1 LVEQNG
7 PGSLDANRDRFF
19 FRICLRDDFSL
30 LKMVSMPNKFAFK
43 SFCPTLIYIATFFF
57 AAVESKAQQCSI
69 SPRTTDL
76 GGTLRLTCSA
86 EVSSAKWNDRT
97 VKLFRQPDGKSFGL
111 MPVSVKDSP
120 GPASIEFLSK
130 EGTAFA
136 TGKFLVRATRFPSEN
151 VSLSPDIEALRS
163 TPEELQLL
171 TTFRNEVSD
180 DRFWQDPLAPPVDGC
195 VTSPFGVKRM
205 HNGKPTGEFHGG
217 VDQRTPAGEE
227 IRAIAD
233 GKIIFSRKFN
243 VLGNAVGIDHG
254 QGLGSM
260 YLHMSKLAVADGALV
275 KKGDALGYAGSTGR
289 STGPHLHWVLYANG
303 VNINPAQW
311 VNLAA
316 CPRPPKKK

>member
-1 LVEQNG
+1 LVEQDGPAPTGPSYFLFPNLLAHRFLSAENG
-7 PGSLDANRDRFF
+7 LDAKQICIQQFLSSAHLRRRLP
-19 FRICLRDDFSL
+19 FRCGRIES
-30 LKMVSMPNKFAFK
+30 
-43 SFCPTLIYIATFFF
+43 
-57 AAVESKAQQCSI
+57 AALFDLAKNC
-69 SPRTTDL
+69 RL
-76 GGTLRLTCSA
+76 GGTLRLTCPA
-86 EVSSAKWNDRT
+86 EAASAKWNGRT
-97 VKLFRQPDGKSFGL
+97 VRLFRQPDGKSFGL

-120 GPASIEFLSK
+120 GPASIEFSFQRR
-130 EGTAFA
+130 TAFRH
-136 TGKFLVRATRFPSEN
+136 GKIPRSRHPFPSEN
-151 VSLSPDIEALRS
+151 VRLSPDIEALRS

-171 TTFRNEVSD
+171 TTFRNEVTD
-180 DRFWQDPLAPPVDGC
+180 DRFWQDPLAPPIDGC

-233 GKIIFSRKFN
+233 GKIIFAKKFN

-275 KKGDALGYAGSTGR
+275 KKGDALGYRRIHRR

-311 VNLAA
+311 LKLTA
-316 CPRPPKKK
+316 CPRPPKQK

>member
-1 LVEQNG
+1 MVPMPSNRE
-7 PGSLDANRDRFF
+7 SLIGAVVLACAFVF
-19 FRICLRDDFSL
+19 LFSA
-30 LKMVSMPNKFAFK
+30 V
-43 SFCPTLIYIATFFF
+43 AT
-57 AAVESKAQQCSI
+57 KAQQCSI
-69 SPRTTDL
+69 SPKTTDL
-76 GGTLRLTCSA
+76 GGTLRLTCPA

-97 VKLFRQPDGKSFGL
+97 IRLFRQADGKSFGL
-111 MPVSVKDSP
+111 MPVSVKDSA

-151 VSLSPDIEALRS
+151 VRLSPDIEALRS
-163 TPEELQLL
+163 TPEEIQLL
-171 TTFRNEVSD
+171 TTFRNEVTD

-233 GKIIFSRKFN
+233 GKIVFAKKFN

-260 YLHMSKLAVADGALV
+260 YLHMSKLAVADGAPV
-275 KKGDALGYAGSTGR
+275 KKGDVLGYAGSTGR

-311 VNLAA
+311 VNLSA

>member
-1 LVEQNG
+1 
-7 PGSLDANRDRFF
+7 
-19 FRICLRDDFSL
+19 
-30 LKMVSMPNKFAFK
+30 MVSMPNKFDFKTCLRAAFVY
-43 SFCPTLIYIATFFF
+43 PAAVLF
-57 AAVESKAQQCSI
+57 AAGVSQAQQCSI
-69 SPRTTDL
+69 SPSSVNL
-76 GGTLRLTCSA
+76 GETLRLTCPA
-86 EVSSAKWNDRT
+86 DAASAKWNDRT
-97 VKLFRQPDGKSFGL
+97 VKLFRQADGKSFGL

-130 EGTAFA
+130 EGTAVA

-151 VSLSPDIEALRS
+151 VRLSPDIEALHS
-163 TPEELQLL
+163 TPEEIQLL
-171 TTFRNEVSD
+171 TTFRKAVTD
-180 DRFWQDPLAPPVDGC
+180 DRYWQDPLAPPVDGC

-233 GKIIFSRKFN
+233 GKIVFAKQFN

-311 VNLAA
+311 VKLAA
-316 CPRPPKKK
+316 CPRPPKQK